1 MIKNTSPKTVIV
13 GLSGGLDSAIT
24 AKLLSMANFH
34 VIGVYLRLWQESKKI
49 IQQRETQ
56 VKKIARQIGIPLLLL
71 DAQKDFQKYV
81 VQYFLDELKSGATPN
96 PCVECNYYVKF
107 RLLNNLAQALP
118 ADYIATGHYAKKVVV
133 NQSLLPERKTK
144 IFKIIKAKD
153 KNKDQSYFLWH
164 LNQKLLQK
172 IIFPLGDFT
181 KEEVKIMAQK
191 WRLNFK
197 NITES
202 QDLCFIN
209 DLDCFIQKL
218 VKPQPGP
225 IINAISNQVLGEHQ
239 GLAFYTIG
247 QRKYIHIPAAEPYYV
262 VKKDLRK
269 NILFIAPASQIKH
282 FQQQIITLKKVNF
295 IRQKPKLPFECEVK
309 LRYRSKPLKAKLY
322 FHKFYYL
329 QLQKPI
335 FGVTPGQSAVFYHRQ
350 ELIGG
355 GIIKK

>member
-1 MIKNTSPKTVIV
+1 MMKNTQSKTVLV
-13 GLSGGLDSAIT
+13 GLSGGIDSAV
-24 AKLLSMANFH
+24 AAQLLLNAHFN
-34 VIGVYLRLWQESKKI
+34 VIGVHLRLWQESKNN

-96 PCVECNYYVKF
+96 PCVECNHYVKF
-107 RLLNNLAQALP
+107 RLLNNLAQALQ
-118 ADYIATGHYAKKVVV
+118 ADYIATGHYAKKMMA
-133 NQSLLPERKTK
+133 NQSLLPKRKTK

-153 KNKDQSYFLWH
+153 KNKDQSYFLWR

-197 NITES
+197 NTTES
-202 QDLCFIN
+202 QDLCFVN
-209 DLDCFIQKL
+209 NLDCFIQKL
-218 VKPQPGP
+218 IKPQPGP
-225 IINAISNQVLGEHQ
+225 IINATNNQILGKHK

-247 QRKYIHIPAAEPYYV
+247 QRKHIHIPAAEPYYV
-262 VKKDLRK
+262 VKKDSQK

-282 FQQQIITLKKVNF
+282 FQQKIIILKKVNF
-295 IRQKPKLPFECEVK
+295 IRQKPRLPFGCEVK
-309 LRYRSKPLKAKLY
+309 LRYRSKILKARLY
-322 FHKFYYL
+322 FRKFYYL